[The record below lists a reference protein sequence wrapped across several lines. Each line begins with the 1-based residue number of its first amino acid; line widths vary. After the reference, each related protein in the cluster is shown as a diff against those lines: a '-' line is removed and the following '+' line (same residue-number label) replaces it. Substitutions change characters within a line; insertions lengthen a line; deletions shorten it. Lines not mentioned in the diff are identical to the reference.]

1 MKFCQNRNII
11 SQKKWI
17 DQSNRFN
24 KKLRPDYFK
33 VDEKT
38 ISDFSRFASEYGK
51 LISFF
56 NENDR
61 PDGDWSM
68 FFREDPTIS
77 LFLLQSF
84 DTEKWN
90 NEIAEVFVLFEK
102 SKNEKQ
108 KIEILKK
115 IVIISSTIF
124 LEIEQITMNVFTYKD
139 FQNRLIKFITN
150 RFSHFFNDI
159 FLVNKFLIESHQWA
173 NPIVRNF
180 EISFGKFWFHEASNL
195 KLTEKYWIDTTINTV
210 SKKLPKI
217 IHDIEFIKEDAFSFL
232 QNDVLN
238 EGNVKP
244 HIALFLTFCELYGGV
259 QDKINT
265 ITERHLNYYYQDIL
279 KLKPLTGTF
288 DSIFLTFVANVG
300 SDCIQLNEGTK
311 FIYESKNEDSIVNF
325 ILDKP
330 LVINEGSISKVMGI
344 NVSSRSWKDS
354 FMKKSDINFELHEL
368 NFPTDSSFE
377 FGFEISSEYLIL
389 EEGDRRITFDFF
401 LSRKEKLQFIEE
413 IEKHFFSFDLEKINS
428 LISNSWNIFYSTKE
442 EMLRIEEDS
451 LNIYFHDEFDVLK
464 LRFDILIKK
473 HLSPFS
479 PLEIEE
485 NVNEAVLKFVLNENG
500 FNYYSLFRDIS
511 FSKATL
517 NIEVIGVRDLII
529 QNDFGALENGLPFE
543 PFGFSP
549 KIGSNLY
556 IGHKNLFLK
565 PLKDLVINLEWNNL
579 PFDEQGFKSYYKDYN
594 GIENNSSFKVKISAL
609 RDKSWVPS
617 VNKQVLD
624 LFTGVPSN
632 SSLEN
637 NLLSPIRR
645 LNEIDISALGLNYN
659 ARIIGPLEN
668 YDITTTDG
676 FVKLELC
683 YPEVAF
689 GHDQYTE
696 LIQKMA
702 FKASK
707 NKGVTESVNEP
718 YTPSIKSIS
727 LDYKSQIDISQWD
740 ERITLKKINPFGK
753 ESIAGKSDWKILP
766 FFSEGGALL
775 IGFDPLLSN
784 KEISLLFKISNKKSI
799 NENEL
804 RLSIFENAS
813 WIPFSSEQI
822 TYDST
827 HQLQRDGII
836 KIKLPEASSYIGS
849 RSANS
854 IWLRID
860 INKENILSFIENIH
874 LNAGIAIRETE
885 LKNNSSFVPE
895 FSISEMMYPLV
906 QINKIEQP
914 YKSFGGRL
922 PENEID
928 FRIRTSERIRHKS
941 RAISIQDIENILL
954 GEFPEI
960 QSLKCLC
967 HLDKNL
973 EFKPG
978 AILVVIVP
986 LDHNDEISYERY
998 FPNEFLV
1005 RIQEFLS
1012 SKIMTGM
1019 SVSVI
1024 NPIYEKVSLK
1034 FNVKFIEGYNEKL
1047 GYKKL
1052 KEKIISFLDPWKSEK
1067 LINQGGII
1075 PSTLILNE
1083 IELEDYVDYITNFSV
1098 FHIVNDEIIN
1108 LNEAQQNDLIIK
1120 GNSPI
1125 SILIPDIQHKIL
1137 AYNDKMSTDNPGIND
1152 MMIGNDFLVK
1162 NAIVKKSAGLG
1173 FDLLEKTFQL
1183 SSDSGKLLEKKRIF
1197 TLYLKD

>member
-1 MKFCQNRNII
+1 
-11 SQKKWI
+11 
-17 DQSNRFN
+17 
-24 KKLRPDYFK
+24 
-33 VDEKT
+33 
-38 ISDFSRFASEYGK
+38 
-51 LISFF
+51 
-56 NENDR
+56 
-61 PDGDWSM
+61 
-68 FFREDPTIS
+68 
-77 LFLLQSF
+77 
-84 DTEKWN
+84 
-90 NEIAEVFVLFEK
+90 
-102 SKNEKQ
+102 
-108 KIEILKK
+108 
-115 IVIISSTIF
+115 
-124 LEIEQITMNVFTYKD
+124 MN
-139 FQNRLIKFITN
+139 Q
-150 RFSHFFNDI
+150 
-159 FLVNKFLIESHQWA
+159 
-173 NPIVRNF
+173 
-180 EISFGKFWFHEASNL
+180 
-195 KLTEKYWIDTTINTV
+195 
-210 SKKLPKI
+210 
-217 IHDIEFIKEDAFSFL
+217 
-232 QNDVLN
+232 
-238 EGNVKP
+238 GNVKP
-244 HIALFLTFCELYGGV
+244 HIALFLTFCELYEGV

-279 KLKPLTGTF
+279 KLKPLTGTL
-288 DSIFLTFVANVG
+288 DSIFLTFVANAG
-300 SDCIQLNEGTK
+300 SDSIQLNEGTK
-311 FIYESKNEDSIVNF
+311 FIYESKNEDSSVNF

-344 NVSSRSWKDS
+344 NVSSQSWQDS
-354 FMKKSDINFELHEL
+354 FMKRSDSNFELHEL
-368 NFPTDSSFE
+368 NFPIDSSFE

-401 LSRKEKLQFIEE
+401 LSRKEKLQFIEK
-413 IEKHFFSFDLEKINS
+413 IEKDFFPFDLEKLNS

-442 EMLRIEEDS
+442 EMLPIEGNS
-451 LNIYFHDEFDVLK
+451 LNICFHEEYDVLK

-473 HLSPFS
+473 HLSTFS
-479 PLEIEE
+479 PLEIED
-485 NVNEAVLKFVLNENG
+485 NLNEAVLKFVLNENG
-500 FNYYSLFRDIS
+500 FKYYSLFRDIS

-517 NIEVIGVRDLII
+517 NIEVIDIRDLII
-529 QNDFGALENGLPFE
+529 QNDFGTLENGLPFE

-579 PFDEQGFKSYYKDYN
+579 PFDENGFEGYYKNYS
-594 GIENNSSFKVKISAL
+594 GIENNNSFKVKISSL
-609 RDKSWVPS
+609 RDKNWIPS

-624 LFTGVPSN
+624 LFTGIPSD
-632 SSLEN
+632 SSQEN

-645 LNEIDISALGLNYN
+645 LNEIDISAIGLNYN

-676 FVKLELC
+676 FIKLELC
-683 YPEVAF
+683 YPEAAF
-689 GHDQYTE
+689 GHDQHTD

-707 NKGVTESVNEP
+707 NKGVMESVNEP

-727 LDYKSQIDISQWD
+727 LEYKSQIDISQWD
-740 ERITLKKINPFGK
+740 ERITLRKINPFGK
-753 ESIAGKSDWKILP
+753 ELNVAKSDWKILP
-766 FFSEGGALL
+766 FFSEGGAIL

-799 NENEL
+799 NDNVL
-804 RLSIFENAS
+804 RLSVFENSS

-836 KIKLPEASSYIGS
+836 KIKLPEVYSYIGS
-849 RSANS
+849 RYASS

-860 INKENILSFIENIH
+860 TNEPTILSYIENIH
-874 LNAGIAIRETE
+874 LNAGIATRETE
-885 LKNNSSFVPE
+885 LKINSSFVPE

-914 YKSFGGRL
+914 YKSYGGRM
-922 PENEID
+922 PESEID

-960 QSLKCLC
+960 QNLKCLC

-978 AILVVIVP
+978 SILVVIVP
-986 LDHNDEISYERY
+986 QDNKDEISYERY
-998 FPNEFLV
+998 FTNEYLA

-1012 SKIMTGM
+1012 SKIMAGM
-1019 SVSVI
+1019 NVSVI

-1047 GYKKL
+1047 GFKKL
-1052 KEKIISFLDPWKSEK
+1052 KDKIISFLDPWKSEK

-1075 PSTLILNE
+1075 PSTLVLNE
-1083 IELEDYVDYITNFSV
+1083 IELENYVDYITNFSL
-1098 FHIVNDEIIN
+1098 FHIVNDQIIN
-1108 LNEAQQNDLIIK
+1108 LSEAQQNDLIIK

-1137 AYNDKMSTDNPGIND
+1137 AYNDEISTDNQGIND
-1152 MMIGNDFLVK
+1152 MMIGNDFLIK
-1162 NAIVKKSAGLG
+1162 NTVVKKSAGLG
-1173 FDLLEKTFQL
+1173 YDLLEKTFQL
-1183 SSDSGKLLEKKRIF
+1183 STESKEILEKKRTF